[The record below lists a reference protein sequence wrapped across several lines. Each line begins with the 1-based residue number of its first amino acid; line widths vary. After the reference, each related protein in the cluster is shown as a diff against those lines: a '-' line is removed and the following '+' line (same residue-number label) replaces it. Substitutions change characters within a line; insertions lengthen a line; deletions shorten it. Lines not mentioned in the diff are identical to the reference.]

1 MQHFEHPTLCFAVN
15 ASRSILALS
24 TEQIIVVGAC
34 PVSLLTIM
42 VEACCT
48 TQSPLTR
55 GKIHWLIIIMGL
67 ETLDFV

>member
-1 MQHFEHPTLCFAVN
+1 MHHFEHPTLCFAMN
-15 ASRSILALS
+15 ASQSILASS
-24 TEQIIVVGAC
+24 TEQHIVVGAY

-48 TQSPLTR
+48 TQSPPTR
-55 GKIHWLIIIMGL
+55 GKIHRLVIIIGS